1 MWHLRVKNLFSG
13 ISVVSD
19 KEFFEELAY
28 KDNIRIERI
37 VSYGHTTKDGEWY
50 DQESDEFVVLL
61 KGEAVLSFENSD
73 DVRLCAGDSINIL
86 AHQKH
91 RVAWTKPHE
100 ETIWLAIHY

>member
-1 MWHLRVKNLFSG
+1 MRVKNLFSD
-13 ISVVSD
+13 IPTSLAD
-19 KEFFEELAY
+19 EFFETLA
-28 KDNIRIERI
+28 KNSNVKIERI
-37 VSYGHTTKDGEWY
+37 ISYAHTTKEGEWY

-61 KGEAVLSFENSD
+61 KGEAVLSFKDSD

-91 RVAWTKPHE
+91 RVAWTKANE

>member
-1 MWHLRVKNLFSG
+1 MRVKNLFSD
-13 ISVVSD
+13 IPTSLAD
-19 KEFFEELAY
+19 EFFETLA
-28 KDNIRIERI
+28 KNSIVNIERI
-37 VSYGHTTKDGEWY
+37 ISYGHTTKDGEWY

-61 KGEAVLSFENSD
+61 KGEAVLSFKDSD

-91 RVAWTKPHE
+91 RVAWTKPNE